1 MKKFISVAKWA
12 ATFFAILGIGLNSLA
27 IYPLGPLVL
36 LLAGILWTIVSIY
49 WKEKSLIVTNMT
61 LTLVNIIGLI
71 MHYVLGVI

>member
-1 MKKFISVAKWA
+1 MKNFISVAKWA
-12 ATFFAILGIGLNSLA
+12 ATLFVILGTGLNSLA

-61 LTLVNIIGLI
+61 LTLVNIVGLVI
-71 MHYVLGVI
+71 HYILGVV